1 MDVGRLWAALPA
13 ENKAFDC
20 ILHDFCIAKLERYGF
35 SYEALKALVK
45 LPHRQKAKIKSII
58 LSVIFPIYLQVSHMV
73 KL

>member
-45 LPHRQKAKIKSII
+45 FLTDRKQK
-58 LSVIFPIYLQVSHMV
+58 
-73 KL
+73 